1 MSRYFSPKHVAQ
13 AIGVSESSLKRWV
26 DKGFIKASK
35 TAGGHRRLELDAVL
49 DYVRSTG
56 RNLTKPQAIELPEG
70 CGAQASAS
78 PEESRTVFQSALMA
92 GEEAAACRI
101 ILDLYLSGATVADI
115 CDLVVAPVFHS
126 VGDLWRCGEAR
137 VYEERRACELCHR
150 VVHELRRA
158 VGSGPDSGPI
168 AMGGTLDGDP
178 YTLATSLVE
187 VLLRNVGWRASSLGN
202 MLPFETV
209 RAAILDHRPRLFWI
223 SVTSIRDPDRFA
235 ADFNMLFDV
244 AESTST
250 ALVVGGQGM
259 TNDIR
264 QKIRYT
270 HFSDNFRHLETFAK
284 SLLSEPRTT
293 AMSVE

>member
-56 RNLTKPQAIELPEG
+56 RSLTRPQAIELPEG

-78 PEESRTVFQSALMA
+78 PEESRASFQTALMA
-92 GEEAAACRI
+92 SEEAAACRI
-101 ILDLYLSGATVADI
+101 VLDLYLSGASVADI
-115 CDLVVAPVFHS
+115 CDLVIAPVFHA

-137 VYEERRACELCHR
+137 VYEERRACELCQR

-158 VGSGPDSGPI
+158 VGSGPESGPM

-209 RAAILDHRPRLFWI
+209 RAAILDQRPRLFWI

-250 ALVVGGQGM
+250 ALVVGGQAM

-264 QKIRYT
+264 QKIRYA
-270 HFSDNFRHLETFAK
+270 HFSDNFRHLETFAA
-284 SLLSEPRTT
+284 SILSEPQRS
-293 AMSVE
+293 SVGVD

>member
-1 MSRYFSPKHVAQ
+1 MSRFFSPKHVAQ

-70 CGAQASAS
+70 CGSQAPAT
-78 PEESRTVFQSALMA
+78 PEEARVGFQSALMS
-92 GEEAAACRI
+92 GEEGSACRI
-101 ILDLYLSGATVADI
+101 ILDLYLSGSSVAEI
-115 CDLVVAPVFHS
+115 CDLVIAPVFHA
-126 VGDLWRCGEAR
+126 VGDLWQCGEAR
-137 VYEERRACELCHR
+137 VYEERRACELCQR

-158 VGSGPDSGPI
+158 VGGGPESGPV

-202 MLPFETV
+202 NLPFETV

-250 ALVVGGQGM
+250 ALVVGGQAM

-284 SLLSEPRTT
+284 AVLSEPK
-293 AMSVE
+293 ASPLGVE